1 MSDLREVYFPKNP
14 PYGTTHLEHGRVW
27 EYVEPGMWKSAGSV
41 GGGDDDD
48 GDVAVS
54 ADWVVI
60 TASGFKCEA
69 NTKYLDMIVGT
80 GAVSLPSLALE
91 DKGKFVEIADG
102 QGHWGDKPLTVTL
115 NGMLN
120 GESPK
125 TLVLDHTE
133 VVVTFVWSGT
143 DWSVFMTQTS
153 DTFGDAPS
161 DGKTYGR
168 KDGQWVEV
176 QSGGGTGGSVDWV
189 DVLNK
194 PEPIKNLA
202 AENATKV
209 SLVSGGSY

>member
-1 MSDLREVYFPKNP
+1 MSLREVQFPQKP
-14 PYGTTHLEHGRVW
+14 AFGTTHLDHGRVW
-27 EYVEPGMWKSAGSV
+27 EYVEPGMWKSVGSV
-41 GGGDDDD
+41 GDGDGDD
-48 GDVAVS
+48 DVAVS

-60 TASGFKCEA
+60 TSSGFKCEA
-69 NTKYLDMIVGT
+69 NTKYLDMILGS
-80 GAVSLPSLALE
+80 GAVSLPALGLE
-91 DKGKFVEIADG
+91 DEGKFVEIADG
-102 QGHWGDKPLTVTL
+102 HGHWGDKPMTVTL

-153 DTFGDAPS
+153 DAFSDAPS

-168 KDGQWVEV
+168 KDGHWVEV
-176 QSGGGTGGSVDWV
+176 QSGGGGSTGGSVEWV

-194 PEPIKNLA
+194 PQPIKNLS